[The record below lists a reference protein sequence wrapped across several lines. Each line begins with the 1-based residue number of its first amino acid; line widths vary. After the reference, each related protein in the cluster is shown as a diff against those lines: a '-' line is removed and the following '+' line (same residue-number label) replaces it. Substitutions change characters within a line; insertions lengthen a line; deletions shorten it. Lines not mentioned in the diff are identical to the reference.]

1 MASVKNDSKDTFTKE
16 RRKNF
21 YGVQT
26 ILVFFYFLVVP
37 FCQSPAWCL
46 DYYNAQNYRHFG
58 LFDCDTVAM
67 DNDVRI
73 RYSAFP
79 TFSPMIT
86 ILIDVVCMIAF
97 ILMTLVESSWRN
109 KSKNEKKATGTLFIA
124 VFISVIDLTRCYFR
138 MKYPYF
144 ANLMRVVVLLTF
156 QHRLR

>member
-1 MASVKNDSKDTFTKE
+1 
-16 RRKNF
+16 
-21 YGVQT
+21 
-26 ILVFFYFLVVP
+26 
-37 FCQSPAWCL
+37 
-46 DYYNAQNYRHFG
+46 
-58 LFDCDTVAM
+58 M

-109 KSKNEKKATGTLFIA
+109 KSKNEKKATGTVFIA